1 MREKIISE
9 YKRRKN
15 RDDDNKTSAF
25 KVNTMKSGGGTGDTD
40 YKDSKKM
47 FTCFHCNKNGHI
59 QRNCDEYKQLL
70 KNQKYDTH
78 KANII
83 ENDGEML
90 FAIGDL
96 DGWIMDSGATC
107 HITNR
112 KEAFL
117 NLDEKHREKVGVA
130 NGQILLAIEG
140 LFFEFQE

>member
-1 MREKIISE
+1 VYVREKIISE
-9 YKRRKN
+9 YKRKKN
-15 RDDDNKTSAF
+15 RDDDNKASAF
-25 KVNTMKSGGGTGDTD
+25 KVNTMRSGDGTGDTD
-40 YKDSKKM
+40 YKDGKKM

-90 FAIGDL
+90 FAVGDL

-117 NLDEKHREKVGVA
+117 NLDEKHREKVGEWTDFVSD
-130 NGQILLAIEG
+130 
-140 LFFEFQE
+140 